1 MFLISSGK
9 QVWFRFIPIPTMTA
23 VPGTYSHKIPA
34 SFFSFNKMSFG
45 HLSFND
51 TDDICFWMADTV
63 ATPAIRVM
71 RASFSADKFGFK
83 SMDK

>member
-1 MFLISSGK
+1 MFFIFSGK

-23 VPGTYSHKIPA
+23 VPGTYSHKIPE
-34 SFFSFNKMSFG
+34 SFLPFNKMSFG
-45 HLSFND
+45 HLSFNG
-51 TDDICFWMADTV
+51 TDGICCSMADTV